1 MTSAL
6 RFPKDRLKRVT
17 ADMAA
22 LIPPGDGA
30 SASPLPLS
38 LEQESFFGPDP
49 VVAPSM
55 AVTFRLEGP
64 VDLAALQV
72 ASFLLLQ
79 RHEGLRFRV
88 ATDGPEPAQVIAA
101 PDEIIPEPAAVSP
114 GQVWERVD
122 EAQRTPLDLHGEGP
136 LRIRLYRTGPD
147 DHVLSMIVHPAALD
161 AWGLGIITRELWT
174 LYERV
179 HSQAQ
184 ADLPDLPL
192 SFSDHVRKQHA
203 TGSRLT
209 APQRDTHLRQLAD
222 MSQLRLPWH
231 RGEQPST
238 LWPGQAFALDPA
250 LVGKISRVAREIHVT
265 TAAILLAGFQLA
277 LGMAAGTGAG
287 ARAGSLS
294 YIFLGRDRPDMQGM
308 AAAMARRVPLRFE
321 MIPSVRLRDFIQLTM
336 QTWATAIGNSGPPYS
351 SARLTREAGGRLDA
365 LEPVFNLRVP
375 PNAAGPN
382 AAGANAAGANA
393 ARPDHGPRLRIAPAE
408 GARPRPVPMWPQF
421 GGTALFAL
429 VTFGVKPVVTPIY
442 DPLQVPEST
451 VRAIFGNYEHVIHV
465 IAEGEPLLTVGQLN
479 TSPMKAL

>member
-1 MTSAL
+1 VTSAL
-6 RFPKDRLKRVT
+6 RFLTGRLKRVT
-17 ADMAA
+17 TDMA
-22 LIPPGDGA
+22 LTPPGDGASA

-38 LEQESFFGPDP
+38 LEQESFFGLDP
-49 VVAPSM
+49 VVAPPM

-64 VDLAALQV
+64 VDLAALQA

-88 ATDGPEPAQVIAA
+88 AGDGPQPAQVIVA
-101 PDEIIPEPAAVSP
+101 PDEIIPEPTAVSS
-114 GQVWERVD
+114 GQVWEQVN
-122 EAQRTPLDLHGEGP
+122 EAQRTPLDLCGEGP

-161 AWGLGIITRELWT
+161 AWGFGIITRELWT
-174 LYERV
+174 LYDGGR
-179 HSQAQ
+179 SQAR

-192 SFSDHVRKQHA
+192 SFSDHVRGQHA

-209 APQRDTHLRQLAD
+209 VLQRDTHLRQLAD

-250 LVGKISRVAREIHVT
+250 LVGKISRVARETHVT

-277 LGMAAGTGAG
+277 LGMAAGAG

-294 YIFLGRDRPDMQGM
+294 YIFLGRDRPDTQGM

-321 MIPSVRLRDFIQLTM
+321 MTPSARLRDFIQLTM

-375 PNAAGPN
+375 PNAAGARA
-382 AAGANAAGANA
+382 AAGANGAGAAAGA
-393 ARPDHGPRLRIAPAE
+393 DHGPRLRITPAE
-408 GARPRPVPMWPQF
+408 GTRPRPVPMWPQF

-429 VTFGVKPVVTPIY
+429 VTLGVKPVVTPIY
-442 DPLQVPEST
+442 DPSQVPEST
-451 VRAIFGNYEHVIHV
+451 VRAIFGHYEHVIHV

-479 TSPMKAL
+479 TSPVKAL